1 MQVSVLFDYIP
12 TPSVLSVATNPMNSP
27 SEKSIDLKI
36 LATNDESTVVLVPTD
51 RLTEKDSLK
60 SSPEENPK
68 GNEKLIKTDSETRN
82 VNGNRRNGR
91 SSSATRR
98 AFPLYPNC
106 MSDWDSTDSES
117 GLNESNPTEENES
130 CSIRS

>member
-1 MQVSVLFDYIP
+1 MSVLFDYIP
-12 TPSVLSVATNPMNSP
+12 TPSALSVLTNPTHSP
-27 SEKSIDLKI
+27 SEKTTDLKLI
-36 LATNDESTVVLVPTD
+36 ETNDESTIVLSPADKTI
-51 RLTEKDSLK
+51 EKDSLK
-60 SSPEENPK
+60 VNDDNTKS
-68 GNEKLIKTDSETRN
+68 NEKLIKTDSDTRN

-91 SSSATRR
+91 STSSNRR

-130 CSIRS
+130 SSTRLTS